1 VLGVYSLGVLLDTAV
16 PAARAAAAAAG
27 WGGDRVLLAEGEKG
41 AEAVFFESVWDTPG
55 DASEFF
61 ATWSA
66 VLRARFPAAAPESPR
81 PDRWVLV
88 SGGQRHTLT
97 LAGSRVRAVIAR
109 PADGRADLDAF
120 WP

>member
-1 VLGVYSLGVLLDTAV
+1 
-16 PAARAAAAAAG
+16 
-27 WGGDRVLLAEGEKG
+27 
-41 AEAVFFESVWDTPG
+41 
-55 DASEFF
+55 
-61 ATWSA
+61 
-66 VLRARFPAAAPESPR
+66 
-81 PDRWVLV
+81 VLV